1 MAKIV
6 DFKNNL
12 RQQLKYLSTGH
23 ALIRLKYD
31 SLSRLYTLPLSL
43 PLPALVNGYGN
54 SHMQRVRENDCK
66 SHRSLQFA
74 KCNCNAIHSLRR
86 MGE

>member
-31 SLSRLYTLPLSL
+31 SLSRLHTLPLSHS
-43 PLPALVNGYGN
+43 LVNGYGN
-54 SHMQRVRENDCK
+54 SHMHRVRGRTTANPIEV
-66 SHRSLQFA
+66 
-74 KCNCNAIHSLRR
+74 CNLPSAIA
-86 MGE
+86 MPFIA